1 MADVKIYLK
10 PRPTSRIH
18 DHSNYLPFKW
28 KDYCK
33 YGPFFADYG
42 AVPSD
47 ATEIHTLQSP
57 ALFTAL
63 SALYNVSIPSLD
75 TEIPDPNKSGVSA
88 WPDLLKLAKT
98 KVDMSLDSR
107 IESENH
113 IVQLSQGDCAPAP
126 PPRNMR
132 APAFSPEWY
141 KIVFSTMDRGDV
153 ELRDES
159 RDTELEL
166 FVWINKLIVHP
177 DTATDIWRHFRQE
190 MYKLTDPIAPARLP
204 SGHDSPGLFTLL
216 RRKALT
222 AASAFAS
229 TFIADA
235 SVDDTAPPLL
245 PSSPNNE
252 SSATDSTSSFHA
264 GDLGDDATMS
274 ALNHPFEPLRRRKR
288 IIISEPSNQ

>member
-47 ATEIHTLQSP
+47 ATEVHTLQSP
-57 ALFTAL
+57 ALSTAL

-75 TEIPDPNKSGVSA
+75 TEIPDPNKSGVAA
-88 WPDLLKLAKT
+88 WPDLLKLAIT
-98 KVDMSLDSR
+98 KVDLSLDSR

-166 FVWINKLIVHP
+166 FVWVYIQKTM
-177 DTATDIWRHFRQE
+177 DRYTDIWRHFRRE
-190 MYKLTDPIAPARLP
+190 MHKLTDPIAPARLP
-204 SGHDSPGLFTLL
+204 SGHVDSPGLFTLL

-245 PSSPNNE
+245 PSSSNNE

-264 GDLGDDATMS
+264 GDLDDDATMS

>member
-10 PRPTSRIH
+10 PRPISRMH
-18 DHSNYLPFKW
+18 DHSNYLPFKR

-47 ATEIHTLQSP
+47 ATEVHTLQSP
-57 ALFTAL
+57 TLSTAL

-75 TEIPDPNKSGVSA
+75 TEVPDPNKSGVSA
-88 WPDLLKLAKT
+88 WLDFLKLAT
-98 KVDMSLDSR
+98 VKVDLSLVHGLSVR
-107 IESENH
+107 ITSFNSPKV
-113 IVQLSQGDCAPAP
+113 IVMP
-126 PPRNMR
+126 
-132 APAFSPEWY
+132 W
-141 KIVFSTMDRGDV
+141 
-153 ELRDES
+153 
-159 RDTELEL
+159 
-166 FVWINKLIVHP
+166 
-177 DTATDIWRHFRQE
+177 
-190 MYKLTDPIAPARLP
+190 
-204 SGHDSPGLFTLL
+204 LFTLL

-235 SVDDTAPPLL
+235 FVDDTAPPLL

-252 SSATDSTSSFHA
+252 SSATDSMSSFHA
-264 GDLGDDATMS
+264 GDLDDDATMS

-288 IIISEPSNQ
+288 IIISELANQ